1 MENTTRLFRAI
12 QDGFPLDSIRVAT
25 ERDKRDST
33 RQRGCCRRIQRNG
46 AEEPNARLDLVLELA
61 LAV

>member
-1 MENTTRLFRAI
+1 MSRPARLFCAI
-12 QDGFPLDSIRVAT
+12 DDGFLLDSIRVAT
-25 ERDKRDST
+25 ERDKRDSA

-46 AEEPNARLDLVLELA
+46 AEEPSARLDLVLELA